1 MEEHYKAI
9 NFDLDTNAL
18 KLYYPGKEY
27 NKAYYDIR
35 RFMEQNGFS
44 HRQGSGYRSI
54 EQLSDFAVNDLV
66 EELFKE
72 FDWLFKCTKR
82 LDATNIEKTM
92 ICLKPMQE
100 KERLQ
105 LERIKTLSMTFLR
118 KKSLNCNLCCSC

>member
-9 NFDLDTNAL
+9 NFNLDTNAL

-82 LDATNIEKTM
+82 LDATNIEKNYDL
-92 ICLKPMQE
+92 LKAYARKRE
-100 KERLQ
+100 ITARENKDAEYDI
-105 LERIKTLSMTFLR
+105 LEEEELEL
-118 KKSLNCNLCCSC
+118 